1 MDGMTTS
8 ILIAISVILNGVLL
22 SFLFGLIPFLLYLS
36 AILNLFFIWYTKR
49 LLREGAAHQDDIIN
63 MFENLN
69 AFADHVEKVH
79 SMEMFYGEPVL
90 RDVIDHSRNII
101 NDIVDMQQ
109 KYYDIEEEEVLQDDN
124 STEENASQEE

>member
-1 MDGMTTS
+1 
-8 ILIAISVILNGVLL
+8 
-22 SFLFGLIPFLLYLS
+22 
-36 AILNLFFIWYTKR
+36 
-49 LLREGAAHQDDIIN
+49 

-69 AFADHVEKVH
+69 VFSDHLEKIH

-90 RDVIDHSRNII
+90 QDAIDHSRNLI

-124 STEENASQEE
+124 STEENETQEE

>member
-1 MDGMTTS
+1 MTTN
-8 ILIAISVILNGVLL
+8 ILIAISAILNGILL
-22 SFLFGLIPFLLYLS
+22 SFLFGLLPFLFYLS
-36 AILNLFFIWYTKR
+36 AIINLFFVWYTKR
-49 LLREGAAHQDDIIN
+49 LLKQSSAHQDDIIN

-69 AFADHVEKVH
+69 AFSDHLEKIH

-90 RDVIDHSRNII
+90 QDAIDHSRNLI

-124 STEENASQEE
+124 STEENETQEE